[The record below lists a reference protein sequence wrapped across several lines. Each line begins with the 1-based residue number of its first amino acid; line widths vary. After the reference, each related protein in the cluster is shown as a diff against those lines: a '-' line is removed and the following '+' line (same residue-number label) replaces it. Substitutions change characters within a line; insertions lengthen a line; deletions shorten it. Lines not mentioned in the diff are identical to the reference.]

1 MRSYTIKR
9 PWALF
14 SLIAAL
20 AFSAILSPVVPQ
32 AFAASDLTTG
42 LVGYW
47 NFENGSTLGTPLYGT
62 LNLTNVGSPAYTAT
76 GGNNSSKGLSLN
88 GSSYLQNT
96 SYPSTLN
103 GNNPYTIAAWF
114 NSTQGNAGGIL
125 GYGSTGTCIGNNLRL
140 DGSTRF
146 LSYWYGCDYGS
157 NSVSN
162 FLNTWH
168 HIAVTYDGT
177 TLKFYYDG
185 TLLSSHSGQ
194 TRNTTGTTLYL
205 GKTVNDVAFSGT
217 LDDVALYT
225 RALSAADVVD
235 LKAGVLNF
243 NANTTLSLSVSGNPK
258 TALIR
263 QAVTLT
269 AVASIDGR
277 VTFKSNGKSIGGCVG
292 KSTVSLTATC
302 SWRPTIKG
310 PTRLTAQVIPT
321 QSVSNASA
329 TSPTYLISVL
339 PRTDRRG

>member
-1 MRSYTIKR
+1 MKR
-9 PWALF
+9 RWAPRALLTA
-14 SLIAAL
+14 LIATFLIYPGIKPA
-20 AFSAILSPVVPQ
+20 SAV
-32 AFAASDLTTG
+32 SDLTTG

-47 NFENGSTLGTPLYGT
+47 NFENGSTLGTPLLGT
-62 LNLTNVGSPAYTAT
+62 LNLTTVGSPVYTNT
-76 GGNNSSKGLSLN
+76 GGINSSKGLSLN

-125 GYGSTGTCIGNNLRL
+125 GYGSTGSCLGNNLRL

-185 TLLSSHSGQ
+185 TLLSSHTGL

-225 RALSAADVVD
+225 RALTAQEVSD
-235 LKAGVLNF
+235 LKSGQLNF
-243 NANTTLSLSVSGNPK
+243 NDSTTITLSVSGNPK
-258 TALIR
+258 TVIYRESLA
-263 QAVTLT
+263 LT
-269 AVASIDGR
+269 ATASIDGKVIFRANGR
-277 VTFKSNGKSIGGCVG
+277 VIAGCNGVRTI
-292 KSTVSLTATC
+292 SLSATC
-302 SWRPTIKG
+302 AWRPSVKVS
-310 PTRLTAQVIPT
+310 TRLTAQIIPT
-321 QSVSNASA
+321 QYISNASA
-329 TSPTYLISVL
+329 TSSTYWIQVL
-339 PRTDRRG
+339 PRSLRR